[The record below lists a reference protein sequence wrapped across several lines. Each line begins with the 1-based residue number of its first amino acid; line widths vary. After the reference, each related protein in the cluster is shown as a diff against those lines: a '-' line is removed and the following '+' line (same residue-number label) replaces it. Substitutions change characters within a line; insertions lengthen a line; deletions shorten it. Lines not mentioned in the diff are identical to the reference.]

1 MRWVTKPLQKLD
13 CLFSFAA
20 CMATPYRYPSDLGGR
35 IYNVFYT
42 MKKLFPSLLTA
53 VALTLALA
61 PTSYGADSKPEKKA
75 KEEIVPTKKAS
86 RYPFHGDVT
95 AVDAKAGT
103 FSLHGAEK
111 ERVFKTNP
119 QTAITKGGKVAKLA
133 DAVVGEPAAGYCE
146 RQADGTVVALKVRFG
161 AKPEEPKSEPS
172 ESNKKKVDKAPA
184 K

>member
-1 MRWVTKPLQKLD
+1 
-13 CLFSFAA
+13 
-20 CMATPYRYPSDLGGR
+20 
-35 IYNVFYT
+35 

-61 PTSYGADSKPEKKA
+61 PTSYGADSKPDKKA
-75 KEEIVPTKKAS
+75 TEEIAPTKKAS

-103 FSLHGAEK
+103 FSLHGTEK

-146 RQADGTVVALKVRFG
+146 READGTVVALKVRFG
-161 AKPEEPKSEPS
+161 AKPEEPKSGPS